1 MPHSEI
7 PGSKPARG
15 SPGLNAA
22 CHVLHRLSTPRHPP
36 GALLTLAPPQ
46 RQRHL
51 GPRRRPRAVKGGER
65 ALSWNDQSI
74 PRGGPARDAVACI
87 PMRDP
92 GRPRPRK
99 EGEGTGVRQ
108 SARPPGGVPSGP
120 DCTSPPYDFVER
132 QLEPPPPRRHGTA
145 RPGPARAPGRRVPI
159 SFPDRAG
166 TAGPW
171 PAPSL
176 GGRRRRSC
184 WWARAD
190 LNGRPHAYQ
199 ACALTS

>member
-36 GALLTLAPPQ
+36 DALLTLAPPQ
-46 RQRHL
+46 RQRHH
-51 GPRRRPRAVKGGER
+51 G
-65 ALSWNDQSI
+65 
-74 PRGGPARDAVACI
+74 
-87 PMRDP
+87 
-92 GRPRPRK
+92 PRPRHRRRR
-99 EGEGTGVRQ
+99 GERGRRPGTIKPSRAVGPRGTR
-108 SARPPGGVPSGP
+108 SHAYPCGTPADPPPGKKGRGP
-120 DCTSPPYDFVER
+120 ESASQPGPWEEFPRAGSHIATIRFRRTLKS
-132 QLEPPPPRRHGTA
+132 PPPRRHGTVPPGA
-145 RPGPARAPGRRVPI
+145 PGGAGTEGPDLFPRPRGGQERAGRPPPAREG
-159 SFPDRAG
+159 
-166 TAGPW
+166 
-171 PAPSL
+171 
-176 GGRRRRSC
+176 RRRSC